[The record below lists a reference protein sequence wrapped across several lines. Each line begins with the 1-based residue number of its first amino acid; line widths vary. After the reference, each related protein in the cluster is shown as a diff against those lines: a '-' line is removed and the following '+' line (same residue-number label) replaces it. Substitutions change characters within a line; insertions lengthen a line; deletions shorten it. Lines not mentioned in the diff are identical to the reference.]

1 MLLNMNVIIKYLL
14 STIFFIIIWWAK
26 AIVIF
31 IIGYLIVGERIM
43 ERPPAIFGLICL
55 VAIYTSYLVIKK
67 INEKPFFQRL
77 NNKMNNNKTD
87 KKEIKEKNIH
97 TNFVT
102 KKPNKEFKERFIS
115 KGWLRLHIVLSL
127 IGGLLMMI
135 IYSVII
141 NDFLDYEDWGS
152 AALWPLTYWLCILIL
167 WGISKFNNAIISK
180 RWLVI
185 YTLINFS
192 LSITLITY
200 LENMTLTSIND
211 YTYHPYDDG
220 ISMFFGQFSF
230 LIIYFIL
237 FVTVWLINGF
247 KTTNN
252 S

>member
-55 VAIYTSYLVIKK
+55 AAIYTSYLVIKK

-77 NNKMNNNKTD
+77 YNKMNNNKTD

-127 IGGLLMMI
+127 IGGALMMV

-141 NDFLDYEDWGS
+141 KDFYTFWIS
-152 AALWPLTYWLCILIL
+152 AALWPLTYWLCILIH

-180 RWLVI
+180 RWLMI
-185 YTLINFS
+185 YTLINFC
-192 LSITLITY
+192 LSIIVITY
-200 LENMTLTSIND
+200 FQNIS
-211 YTYHPYDDG
+211 YYDDG
-220 ISMFFGQFSF
+220 ISMIFGQFSF